1 MIRMIYRR
9 ALLLVVTLLFMVSS
23 VVASPLLSQVEQR
36 IAQIHS
42 ADDLTPLSALASQYP
57 LVLLGESTHGTQE
70 FYDLRAQLS
79 KTLIEQHRYRLLA
92 IEAPWSFVLKINA
105 YIQGTSKQY
114 ASAKTLLSSFGN
126 WPEWMLNNQ
135 VTADFIEWL
144 RRHNQTLP
152 KTEQV
157 AFLGL
162 DLYEADSSI
171 MQLLDLIKQHA
182 PQLYPWVQNRLTC
195 FTSAQETQWQAA
207 ADRGDF
213 SCHQQLDQVRQVLS
227 QMRHT
232 LDPYQFDYL
241 SAQQHAQ
248 VIYHA
253 ELFYRFN
260 RSSQTRSWN
269 VRSWHLWQT
278 LLRLMDWQG
287 GAKALVWAHNT
298 HIADSSA
305 SPPSYAPGSITL
317 GYLAKQHQSSLPVF
331 SVGFATYQGQVL
343 AGDAWGAEQAIMTLP
358 KAKSGSYEHLL
369 SQLDMPQFYWIFTQD
384 DRQHP
389 VFNRSGVHRAV
400 GVVYDPADETDNY
413 LPTALPWRY
422 DALIFVKDTS
432 ALVTLD

>member
-1 MIRMIYRR
+1 MTRMIYHR
-9 ALLLVVTLLFMVSS
+9 ALLLVATLLVVSS

-36 IAQIHS
+36 IAQIQT
-42 ADDLTPLSALASQYP
+42 ADDLTPLSTLASHYP

-92 IEAPWSFVLKINA
+92 IEAPWSFTLKVNA
-105 YIQGTSKQY
+105 YVRGESNQY
-114 ASAKTLLSSFGN
+114 SSAKTLLGSFSN

-144 RRHNQTLP
+144 RRYNQTLP
-152 KTEQV
+152 KAEQV

-162 DLYEADSSI
+162 DLYEADKSI
-171 MQLLDLIKQHA
+171 AQLLKFIKRYA
-182 PQLYPWVQNRLTC
+182 PQLHPWVEGQLAC
-195 FTSAQETQWQAA
+195 FTSEQEVQWQAA
-207 ADRGDF
+207 ADRDDF
-213 SCHQQLDQVRQVLS
+213 SCHQQLDQVRQLLS
-227 QMRHT
+227 EMRQT
-232 LDPYQFDYL
+232 LGRHRFDYL

-269 VRSWHLWQT
+269 VRTWHLWQT
-278 LLRLMDWQG
+278 LLRLIDWQG

-305 SPPSYAPGSITL
+305 SPPSYAPDSFTL
-317 GYLAKQHQSSLPVF
+317 GYLARQHQASLPVF
-331 SVGFATYQGQVL
+331 SVGFATHQGQVL
-343 AGDAWGAEQAIMTLP
+343 AGGAWGAEQTIMTLP
-358 KAKSGSYEHLL
+358 KAKPGSYEDLL
-369 SQLDMPQFYWIFTQD
+369 SQLDVPQFYWIFTRD

-400 GVVYDPADETDNY
+400 GVVYDPADETGNY

-422 DALIFVKDTS
+422 DALIFVKDTN